1 LFEEQALFPNIRH
14 ETIHQVKGE
23 SIGAVLA
30 IGGAK
35 FWNSVATAVV
45 SGFNNEDR
53 RLAYVAMTRAKDLLV
68 LSLPSDHFD
77 KHIERWRGWGFESL
91 QWGYRIASSSQQAEV
106 SYRIAIRTPM
116 KGKPEVA
123 TRRNLHNT

>member
-1 LFEEQALFPNIRH
+1 VR
-14 ETIHQVKGE
+14 E

-45 SGFNNEDR
+45 SGINNEDR

-91 QWGYRIASSSQQAEV
+91 QWGTELPHPVGERKSVIELRFVPQ
-106 SYRIAIRTPM
+106 
-116 KGKPEVA
+116 
-123 TRRNLHNT
+123 